1 MTILS
6 HGHLVQLIQILILR
20 CVCGLCEHYDVLYKQ
35 REAEHLEVLE
45 QGSVVNVMSAVVVN
59 QSATNPPLLV
69 NQDVFNPPFSADQ
82 DAFSPPLSVDQDE
95 VSPSLLVDPAVA
107 VAQPV
112 DVSLNQDQ
120 LLQL

>member
-69 NQDVFNPPFSADQ
+69 NQ
-82 DAFSPPLSVDQDE
+82 
-95 VSPSLLVDPAVA
+95 VDPAVA